1 LYEKTCKTCPFT
13 GKVDIVILLTGGHGF
28 KVVKN
33 CKLIEVKQGPYNES
47 KDKIRF

>member
-1 LYEKTCKTCPFT
+1 LFSKTAKT
-13 GKVDIVILLTGGHGF
+13 KDIVILLTGGHGF
-28 KVVKN
+28 KIVKN